1 MYVIHKTDNLYQ
13 IKTMK
18 LNFLSVALGIVLS
31 ATTIS
36 ASAQKAYTTGS
47 LSYTATVMGQ
57 TADAVLYF
65 KGDSS
70 STSGKQGP
78 ASFKTIMANNG
89 DYLAIILDVPV
100 ANIKKA
106 FVGTPAE
113 LEQAKDMEPDF
124 KFTPGT
130 ETKVINGFNCK
141 KVTVTDN
148 KSKQTSDAW
157 VTNDITVP
165 ANILTKYFVAA
176 GGFPI
181 QFTTI
186 QQGQPLAITIKTISD
201 AKPPVGTFSIP
212 AGYER
217 GTLADMAALRGGR

>member
-1 MYVIHKTDNLYQ
+1 
-13 IKTMK
+13 MK
-18 LNFLSVALGIVLS
+18 LNFLNVALGIVLS

-36 ASAQKAYTTGS
+36 ASAQKAYTAGTVA
-47 LSYTATVMGQ
+47 YTATVMGQ
-57 TADAVLYF
+57 TADSQLYF

-70 STSGKQGP
+70 STSGKAGP
-78 ASFKTIMANNG
+78 ASFRTIMANGG

-106 FVGTPAE
+106 FIGTPAE

-141 KVTVTDN
+141 KVTVLDN
-148 KSKQTSDAW
+148 KTKQTSEAW

-165 ANILTKYFVAA
+165 VNILTKYFAAA

-181 QFTTI
+181 QFTTV
-186 QQGQPLAITIKTISD
+186 QQGQPLSILVKSITDTK
-201 AKPPVGTFSIP
+201 APAGTFSIP
-212 AGYER
+212 AGYDR